1 LVKNQTISRF
11 LLLKASLTQ
20 ENVQNPIMNEEL
32 KEETPAIALE
42 ESV

>member
-20 ENVQNPIMNEEL
+20 EIFILLYFNSII
-32 KEETPAIALE
+32 K
-42 ESV
+42 